1 MSLVVGAEVVVGVG
15 IVLRVVD
22 ENFVGV
28 KVGVVVDGVVVEVVV
43 AGFVVVGVVVFLVV
57 VVSFVVVCIEVN
69 IGVVAVVGIIESVE
83 ILSREFILL
92 R

>member
-1 MSLVVGAEVVVGVG
+1 MWL
-15 IVLRVVD
+15 
-22 ENFVGV
+22 F
-28 KVGVVVDGVVVEVVV
+28 
-43 AGFVVVGVVVFLVV
+43 FLVV

-69 IGVVAVVGIIESVE
+69 IGVVAVVGVIESVE